1 MYYTKLT
8 IALFTSLFVS
18 VSASPFQRDFPG
30 PVEVIRP
37 ENITTEEFK
46 QEFLELCPK
55 YYGESEITDKPIFV
69 FEDFQESFDQDTWQ
83 GRKADVS
90 CIYQYPTAE
99 YQNIG
104 VDVAMALGG
113 DGIVHT
119 LPVEDSSDAPQ

>member
-1 MYYTKLT
+1 MFSIQVALT
-8 IALFTSLFVS
+8 LLTSLALTA
-18 VSASPFQRDFPG
+18 SANPIKRDFPP

-37 ENITTEEFK
+37 ENKTTEQFK

-55 YYGESEITDKPIFV
+55 YYGESEVTDRPIFV
-69 FEDFQESFDQDTWQ
+69 FEDFQESFDQDQWA

-113 DGIVHT
+113 DGIIT
-119 LPVEDSSDAPQ
+119 IDPIETGEGPQ